1 MPRKKRSRP
10 EPKAMGKAATEAT
23 GGMKRKKKKGRPP
36 KNSLPLLAPP
46 KTINYDS
53 VPTSSRG
60 STRRNPK
67 NFNSPPPE
75 FVDDDDDDDGDDD
88 DDERKEK
95 KVKLVVRLPSSD
107 EHNKVNQKKQQQQQN
122 KRHSPDNDSASGSG
136 SESDPESDDDEAYAK
151 KLKIN
156 AVDLGSEN
164 AASFQVR
171 YFAKKKKKKKIPQ
184 NLTRIG
190 FVVLLKFPSTVT
202 RILVTL
208 FKSDFPIPWVLFC
221 GCDLKGFLGLRAKR
235 KNYILFSLGCSDF

>member
-107 EHNKVNQKKQQQQQN
+107 EHNKVNQKKQQQQN

-171 YFAKKKKKKKIPQ
+171 YFAKKKKKKKNSAKFDENWVCCSFEVSVNSYQ
-184 NLTRIG
+184 NFGNFI
-190 FVVLLKFPSTVT
+190 
-202 RILVTL
+202 
-208 FKSDFPIPWVLFC
+208 
-221 GCDLKGFLGLRAKR
+221 
-235 KNYILFSLGCSDF
+235 